1 MEFTETTDR
10 KENQVTTFSVW
21 HNEGP
26 SAFLD
31 FVPTEKGQY
40 LRFAYEARV
49 DSHASSTPDMVALER
64 LFHADNMAENERPAT
79 MVRSLSVGDIVL
91 NETLGIAYKVGTVG
105 FSVVAYLDELG
116 NFRSGFR
123 AISRHTVWNEAT
135 DQPRWVAQDGTWT
148 TGEAHCDLKA
158 RQAAKLEE
166 ASA

>member
-40 LRFAYEARV
+40 LRFAYETQVEDFGGA
-49 DSHASSTPDMVALER
+49 DMVALER
-64 LFHADNMAENERPAT
+64 IFHADNMAENERPAS

-91 NETLGIAYKVGTVG
+91 NETLGIAYKVDLVG

-148 TGEAHCDLKA
+148 SGQAHCDLKA
-158 RQAAKLEE
+158 RQAAKLE
-166 ASA
+166 AARA